1 MRTVLQSPGAVNSI
15 IFIQFWKL
23 FYPPDSNDCKSQI
36 RRRNPQVDHEI
47 CFKIH
52 IVSEKLFS
60 KCSPARVAAPLVHSW
75 QGLPNGKND
84 DDEQGHQ
91 GHLGQAHFGL
101 ILIWS
106 EDFCPAWTMVGKT
119 LKFNLTFGTGKVRTL
134 INVFRLSLSQRNEMT
149 LQRSGAY
156 FSSLIE
162 RWWVGDTI
170 PKVYEYTNIYTCT
183 VHKYV
188 DLGNDKSFV
197 AGWIKEKK
205 ENKVKN
211 LS

>member
-1 MRTVLQSPGAVNSI
+1 MRTVLQSPGAFHSI
-15 IFIQFWKL
+15 IFTQFWKL

-36 RRRNPQVDHEI
+36 RRRNPQVDHET

-52 IVSEKLFS
+52 IVSDKWFS

-91 GHLGQAHFGL
+91 GHLGQAHFGQKIFVQL
-101 ILIWS
+101 GQWSGRHWSSILPL
-106 EDFCPAWTMVGKT
+106 D
-119 LKFNLTFGTGKVRTL
+119 TGKVRTL

-162 RWWVGDTI
+162 
-170 PKVYEYTNIYTCT
+170 
-183 VHKYV
+183 
-188 DLGNDKSFV
+188 
-197 AGWIKEKK
+197 
-205 ENKVKN
+205 
-211 LS
+211 